1 MAIKPIQLRGISRTP
16 SDRMTKD
23 GGLAESLNLYIDEEE
38 TAPMLPPEDVTETAL
53 DSNGGRLFPDSTIEG
68 NPSSWEAVYIH
79 KSPYFTRAIVKYE
92 DEGQTKLGW
101 VNDGAV
107 VELLTLTD
115 EETFVRGISIGNTL
129 AIVTDK
135 TVYWFLNKNG
145 EYGALGNNIPFP
157 RFTIAEKQIPNNISE
172 KITSSSGW
180 TNDNS
185 NGYSYDHY
193 INIKTPKS
201 EGDLDQ
207 STTDSIKEKINS
219 IVSQYRQV
227 GVFNYPHFAI
237 FSVELFDGSSI
248 ISPPVL
254 LGTKKKNPYRI
265 KFDFCHSLD
274 GYYNE
279 ANWNVGEGEAANGSA
294 QGEGEETIDIELL
307 NAYKPFVKINEPSSF
322 FSMWSEIA
330 RKINIYFSEALLADE
345 VTSAILEYI
354 SDQTTNTGNVNSW
367 TARREVKG
375 IIDINLSSSYDNEIL
390 NNSQFY
396 LVASFNID
404 EKDDDFKRLFD
415 GVVLDLSSTKTSG
428 DNAISVMTG
437 EELMSQSILD
447 FSKADMKHYGTVF
460 RNAIAFN
467 DKLITSGIS
476 EEVRLSYPGLT
487 ATEYVDSDGAPQSQ
501 DKINGITFHCLDS
514 SGRWFA
520 ISASI
525 NGDFS
530 EEVWSQSVVI
540 DGETKYPRP
549 YAFIICPDVRA
560 KYADISVHKEI
571 DGTELDTVIRVE
583 MKEHPFLDCSY
594 WYGDIS
600 REIVDFETDAD
611 TMNRYPIQK
620 NHQVSI
626 NGTTIDLYSYQRGGR
641 SYTDVIP
648 NKIYESEEA
657 NPFVFPLD
665 GRHTFTGKVLGVAV
679 ATTALSTG
687 QFGQFPLYVFTDDG
701 IWALETGNDGSFVT
715 SKPVSRDVCINPD
728 SITTIDNAVVFVTEK
743 GVMMISGSQ
752 VANLSENMNGKHFHL
767 EEESGEYNLIS
778 DSDWSGLLPSISDD
792 THFMA
797 FMREAFIVY
806 DYTGNRLVFFKPD
819 EVYQYVYYLKTATW
833 HKMSFLSGR
842 YAYPLSDYPDM
853 FVNVKTDESES
864 EQTRILEISSKKDVM
879 SENNIPGILITRPM
893 EFDLADVRKVI
904 KDIRIRGGY
913 ERGHVKY
920 ILLGSFDGINWTVL
934 RSLRGGSYKLFRMIV
949 LTNLSVNER
958 ISWIDVDFD
967 SRYNNK
973 MR

>member
-23 GGLAESLNLYIDEEE
+23 GGLAESLNLYIDEDE

-53 DSNGGRLFPDSTIEG
+53 DANGGRLFPDSTIEG

-92 DEGQTKLGW
+92 YEGQTKLGW

-107 VELLTLTD
+107 VGLLTLTD

-135 TVYWFLNKNG
+135 AVHWFLNKNG
-145 EYGALGNNIPFP
+145 KYHAIAGSNLFP
-157 RFTIAEKQIPNNISE
+157 RFTVAAVDQPDVVHYWQGDNYGAPEYNDQSGLVSGLDDLGCYVNPTFFVMALTMYDGS
-172 KITSSSGW
+172 KILSTPQLLGAGQKLRYRVSSYTSGGDHAPEITHW
-180 TNDNS
+180 YIL
-185 NGYSYDHY
+185 YSYLY
-193 INIKTPKS
+193 AYKIWFRINEEKTFF
-201 EGDLDQ
+201 
-207 STTDSIKEKINS
+207 DSLKEIVNKID
-219 IVSQYRQV
+219 IYVSSKIEQQYD
-227 GVFNYPHFAI
+227 
-237 FSVELFDGSSI
+237 FSVVKGRQGVLSGEIEEDEFYEIPLQDNDSMLQEILLKSQFFHVKSYFPNSDNIQETVEFESLFG
-248 ISPPVL
+248 
-254 LGTKKKNPYRI
+254 G
-265 KFDFCHSLD
+265 
-274 GYYNE
+274 
-279 ANWNVGEGEAANGSA
+279 
-294 QGEGEETIDIELL
+294 
-307 NAYKPFVKINEPSSF
+307 
-322 FSMWSEIA
+322 
-330 RKINIYFSEALLADE
+330 
-345 VTSAILEYI
+345 AILDT
-354 SDQTTNTGNVNSW
+354 SDIMSNDDLV
-367 TARREVKG
+367 VKE
-375 IIDINLSSSYDNEIL
+375 S
-390 NNSQFY
+390 
-396 LVASFNID
+396 
-404 EKDDDFKRLFD
+404 
-415 GVVLDLSSTKTSG
+415 
-428 DNAISVMTG
+428 
-437 EELMSQSILD
+437 LD

-501 DKINGITFHCLDS
+501 DKINGI
-514 SGRWFA
+514 GRWFA
-520 ISASI
+520 ISASL

-560 KYADISVHKEI
+560 KYADISVHKKI
-571 DGTELDTVIRVE
+571 DSTELDTVIRVE

-778 DSDWSGLLPSISDD
+778 GSDWSGLLPSISDD

-819 EVYQYVYYLKTATW
+819 EVYQYVYYIKTATW

-853 FVNVKTDESES
+853 FVNVKTDESGS